1 MTLTPRYEQEYYEVV
16 LQHLNQPFYLRYCHR
31 AHPIYVNI
39 ELQRLLRHL
48 DADATQFEPL
58 SPENS
63 QILMQFLDRQPA
75 DLPLV
80 EVPLQMTPLFY
91 LVLSESPI
99 FTTEGVLIGFVG
111 SVKLISKDES
121 HHLTL
126 VNRLSFE
133 KALSQISAA
142 LVNPHED
149 FDITLHQC
157 LEILAKFSGASRAYI
172 FLFRDA
178 NQFMDN
184 THEWCAQGVSS
195 EKDNLQDIPTSEFG
209 WWMKK
214 ISDNEIIY
222 IKALSELPPSESYLA
237 EVLAAQQIS
246 SLIALPLMING
257 SPIGYVGLDNV
268 NAYDIW
274 HSEDFALLK
283 FTATLFSAAI
293 ERKQFVDAL
302 NLNNLNLS
310 QTLNELRTLQA
321 QMIQQEKM
329 VGIGQLAA
337 GIAHEINNPLGYV
350 ASNLETLTK
359 YIVRLETVIRDYLQL
374 TEALASDAEPKAIK
388 AYKEKAQQ
396 IFKQNKIDFVLND
409 LNELIEDSKNGFQR
423 VSNIIMSLRN
433 FARTDA
439 NARHEGYNLAQ
450 IIDEVLQILG
460 NEIKYAASVV
470 KEVDPYMTLT
480 CNRTEIG
487 QVILNLVLNGIQ
499 AIKSSPQFTTG
510 TITIRAYPEGNR
522 RMIEIQDDG
531 VGMSEEVL
539 SHIFDPFFTTKE
551 IGTGTGLGL
560 SITYDIVVNKHHGKI
575 NVNSELGKG
584 TCFVLEFITN

>member
-16 LQHLNQPFYLRYCHR
+16 LQHLSQPCYLRYCHK
-31 AHPIYVNI
+31 AHPNYMNV
-39 ELQRLLRHL
+39 ELQRILRTL
-48 DADATQFEPL
+48 DAEATQFEPL
-58 SPENS
+58 SPESSTN
-63 QILMQFLDRQPA
+63 LNHFLDRQPS

-91 LVLSESPI
+91 LLLNESPL
-99 FTTEGVLIGFVG
+99 FSTDGLLVGFVG
-111 SVKLISKDES
+111 SVKLISKGES

-133 KALSQISAA
+133 RALSQISAT
-142 LVNPHED
+142 LVNPHAD
-149 FDITLHQC
+149 FDITLNQC

-178 NQFMDN
+178 NQYMDN
-184 THEWCAQGVSS
+184 THEWCAAGVSS
-195 EKDNLQDIPTSEFG
+195 EKDGLQDIETKDFD

-214 ISDNEIIY
+214 IMANQIIY
-222 IKALSELPPSESYLA
+222 IRALSELPASESYLA

-246 SLIALPLMING
+246 SLIALPLVING
-257 SPIGYVGLDNV
+257 TPIGYVGLDNV

-283 FTATLFSAAI
+283 FTSTLFSAAI
-293 ERKQFVDAL
+293 ERKHFVDAL
-302 NLNNLNLS
+302 NLNNTNLS
-310 QTLNELRTLQA
+310 QTLSELRALQA

-359 YIVRLETVIRDYLQL
+359 YIFRLETVIRDYLQL
-374 TEALASDAEPKAIK
+374 TDQLILNASPEAIQSH
-388 AYKEKAQQ
+388 KERVNALY
-396 IFKQNKIDFVLND
+396 KQNKIDFVLND
-409 LNELIEDSKNGFQR
+409 LSELIEDSKNGFQR

-439 NARHEGYNLAQ
+439 NARHDVYNLGQ

-460 NEIKYAASVV
+460 NEIKYAANIV
-470 KEVDPYMTLT
+470 KEVDPYINLL

-487 QVILNLVLNGIQ
+487 QVILNLVLNGVQ
-499 AIKSSPQFTTG
+499 AIKASPQFTTG
-510 TITIRAYPEGNR
+510 TITIRAYEVDKQ
-522 RMIEIQDDG
+522 IVVEIGDNG
-531 VGMSEEVL
+531 IGMSDEVL

-560 SITYDIVVNKHHGKI
+560 SIAYDIVVNKHHGKI
-575 NVNSELGKG
+575 KVNSELGKG
-584 TCFVLEFITN
+584 TCFALEFITN